1 MKAPAAVPAVSPPPS
16 SLSPPPTL
24 SDAAMA
30 APASQNAPAPFML
43 AALVERADVH
53 KSCKAVEGL
62 LGMFNEYCEAVGA
75 VGALQKRLAKALR
88 EAAGVKGT
96 GEIAGAL
103 FPRCAVLCAADGLS
117 GCAQ

>member
-1 MKAPAAVPAVSPPPS
+1 
-16 SLSPPPTL
+16 
-24 SDAAMA
+24 MA
-30 APASQNAPAPFML
+30 TPASQNAPAPAML
-43 AALVERADVH
+43 PALVERADVH

-62 LGMFNEYCEAVGA
+62 LGIFNEYCEAVGA

>member
-1 MKAPAAVPAVSPPPS
+1 MSTPVSQSAPVPA
-16 SLSPPPTL
+16 
-24 SDAAMA
+24 
-30 APASQNAPAPFML
+30 QQ
-43 AALVERADVH
+43 AALVERADIH

-62 LGMFNEYCEAVGA
+62 LGIFNEYCEAVGA

-103 FPRCAVLCAADGLS
+103 LLLCVAICRVLLTGYLCACSECDEHERDSVRGT
-117 GCAQ
+117 GGGRRQVWEGG